1 MTGITRRITR
11 TLTHLPY
18 GKNPMTKRI
27 TILAAI
33 TLLLLSLAG
42 STVANASSWVIVH
55 SGWLLD
61 RPGEAPRREASV
73 VIRDGRVVRV
83 TDGYA
88 TEASLDVDEED
99 TITIHDLRDRY
110 VLPGLIDGHVHL
122 TLEFSPAIRL
132 QWTEYSDAD
141 FAIAAAGN
149 ARKTLM
155 AGFTAVRDLGAS
167 GGDAIFAVRDGIE
180 RGDVVGPRV
189 FAAGDVVSITG
200 GHGDFSLGFNEPV
213 AKTIRSTG
221 ICDGVD
227 ACRLAVRE
235 QVRRGAD
242 QIKLTATAGV
252 LSQSAA
258 GLEQQFFDD
267 ELEAIVDSAHA
278 MGRRVTAHAHG
289 NNGIKAAL
297 RAGVDAIEHG
307 TFLDD
312 EAIALFI
319 ETGAFLAPTLLP
331 AESLQPV
338 IEDPNSWMSPAQRT
352 KARQALSLAQEYARR
367 AHEGGVKIAFATDAG
382 VFPHG
387 DNAQEFRLLVE
398 WAGMTPME
406 AIHSATVAGAE
417 NLGQADTL
425 GSLEPGK
432 HADLIAVAAD
442 PLADITVLEDV
453 VFVMK
458 GGGVFKSE

>member
-1 MTGITRRITR
+1 MLPDILPRGIHGKESMIKRSM
-11 TLTHLPY
+11 LFAAALALPL
-18 GKNPMTKRI
+18 G
-27 TILAAI
+27 LAVTPA
-33 TLLLLSLAG
+33 
-42 STVANASSWVIVH
+42 VAASWSIVH
-55 SGWLLD
+55 AGWLLD
-61 RPGEAPRREASV
+61 RPGEPPREEASV
-73 VIRDGRVVRV
+73 IIRDGEVVRV
-83 TDGYA
+83 VDGFA
-88 TEASLDVDEED
+88 APDSVGAGADEPVAV
-99 TITIHDLRDRY
+99 HDLRDRY

-122 TLEFSPAIRL
+122 TLEFSPATRL
-132 QWTEYSDAD
+132 QWTQYSDAD

-149 ARKTLM
+149 ARKTLL

-167 GGDAIFAVRDGIE
+167 GGDAIFALRDGIE

-189 FAAGDVVSITG
+189 FAAGDIVSITG

-221 ICDGVD
+221 LCDGVD
-227 ACRLAVRE
+227 ACRSAVRE

-252 LSQSAA
+252 LSESAA

-289 NNGIKAAL
+289 GGGIKAAL

-312 EAIALFI
+312 EAIELFR
-319 ETGAFLAPTLLP
+319 ESGAFLAPTLMP
-331 AESLQPV
+331 AEALQPV
-338 IEDPNSWMSPAQRT
+338 IEDPNSWMSTAQRT
-352 KARQALSLAQEYARR
+352 KARQALTLAQEYARR
-367 AHEGGVKIAFATDAG
+367 AHEGGVRIAFATDAG

-387 DNAQEFRLLVE
+387 DNAREFRLLVE

-417 NLGQADTL
+417 NLGQADAL

-432 HADLIAVAAD
+432 HADLIAVEAD
-442 PLADITVLEDV
+442 PLADVTVLEDV
-453 VFVMK
+453 AFVMK
-458 GGGVFKSE
+458 GGIVYKAH

>member
-1 MTGITRRITR
+1 MSLRS
-11 TLTHLPY
+11 
-18 GKNPMTKRI
+18 
-27 TILAAI
+27 LARAA
-33 TLLLLSLAG
+33 LQLVLLSLTAG
-42 STVANASSWVIVH
+42 PAFAASWVVVH
-55 SGWLLD
+55 AGWLLD
-61 RPGEAPRREASV
+61 RPGESPRREASV
-73 VIRDGRVVRV
+73 VIRDGKVERVV
-83 TDGYA
+83 DGYLTADALDPAA
-88 TEASLDVDEED
+88 TD
-99 TITIHDLRDRY
+99 TVVIHDLRDRH

-122 TLEFSPAIRL
+122 TLEFAPGYRL
-132 QWTEYSDAD
+132 KWTEYSEAD
-141 FAIAAAGN
+141 FAMVAAGN

-189 FAAGDVVSITG
+189 FAAGSTVSITG
-200 GHGDFSLGFNEPV
+200 GHADFSLGFSEPV
-213 AKTIRSTG
+213 AKALTSTG

-227 ACRLAVRE
+227 ACRHAVRE
-235 QVRRGAD
+235 QIRRGAD
-242 QIKLTATAGV
+242 HIKLTATAGV
-252 LSQSAA
+252 LSESAA

-267 ELEAIVDSAHA
+267 ELQAIMDSAHA

-289 NNGIKAAL
+289 AGGIKAAL

-312 EAIALFI
+312 EAIALFR
-319 ETGAFLAPTLLP
+319 EHGAFLAPTLMP
-331 AESLQPV
+331 SYALQPV

-367 AHEGGVKIAFATDAG
+367 AHEGGVRIAFATDAG

-398 WAGMTPME
+398 WAGMTPMQ

-417 NLGQADTL
+417 NLGQADLL

-432 HADLIAVAAD
+432 HADLIAVDAD
-442 PLADITVLEDV
+442 PLADVTVLEQV
-453 VFVMK
+453 SFVMK
-458 GGGVFKSE
+458 GGEVFKTP

>member
-1 MTGITRRITR
+1 M
-11 TLTHLPY
+11 
-18 GKNPMTKRI
+18 MKRF
-27 TILAAI
+27 TILAAVP
-33 TLLLLSLAG
+33 LLLLSLAG
-42 STVANASSWVIVH
+42 STVANASAWVIVH
-55 SGWLLD
+55 AGWLLD
-61 RPGEAPRREASV
+61 RPGEPPQREASV
-73 VIRDGRVVRV
+73 VIRDGLVVRV
-83 TDGYA
+83 SDGYA
-88 TEASLDVDEED
+88 TEASLDVADDD
-99 TITIHDLRDRY
+99 TVTVHDLRDRY

-122 TLEFSPAIRL
+122 TLEFSPATRL

-141 FAIAAAGN
+141 FAIAAAGH
-149 ARKTLM
+149 ARETLM
-155 AGFTAVRDLGAS
+155 AGFTSVRDLGAS
-167 GGDAIFAVRDGIE
+167 GGDAIFALRDGIE

-189 FAAGDVVSITG
+189 FAAGDIVSITG

-227 ACRLAVRE
+227 ACRTAVRE

-267 ELEAIVDSAHA
+267 ELVAIVDSAHA

-289 NNGIKAAL
+289 GGGIKAAL

-319 ETGAFLAPTLLP
+319 ETGAFLAPTLMP

-338 IEDPNSWMSPAQRT
+338 IDDPNSWMSPAQRT
-352 KARQALSLAQEYARR
+352 KARQALTLAREYARR
-367 AHEGGVKIAFATDAG
+367 AHEGGVRIAFATDAG

-406 AIHSATVAGAE
+406 AIHSATLAGAE
-417 NLGQADTL
+417 NLGQSDTL

-432 HADLIAVAAD
+432 HADLIAVDAD
-442 PLADITVLEDV
+442 PLADITELEDV
-453 VFVMK
+453 MFVMK
-458 GGGVFKSE
+458 GGQLFKSP